1 MKALRKLFPVLL
13 AILLVATATFGAL
26 QAAAFY
32 YGQWVGFGTV
42 TGTSARTVASGVTY
56 DNLYVSGTY
65 GGNQRLQTM
74 TFNPKTGNYV
84 PLVYTKYSG
93 YGDTTYNSA
102 VKAESLGYDVK
113 GAVNASFF
121 SFTGASC
128 NTYGGVNISDGKI
141 MQGSNS
147 HGQTWMLAFDSDGSA
162 NLVWSKVTFSMTAK
176 NGAWSAPVENVNI
189 CPETTYTGIYYYDE
203 FCGSNT
209 DTKAAGVEIVFE
221 KQNGT
226 QLTVGGTLEGK
237 VVAVRSNTSS
247 GGSIGA
253 NRFVLY
259 ASNSSSYAASLRG
272 LAIGDTV
279 KITATETV
287 AGAKTIM
294 ENCNSAFV
302 TYGYHIVSNG
312 QNVTASNGLGE
323 SFNTARAQR
332 SAIGIRADG
341 SIVLVAS
348 SGRTSSYAG
357 LTVYELA
364 DYLISQGCVTAVN
377 LDGGG
382 STQMTVEN
390 TSGNLEAVLSS
401 SRRVAN
407 SILIVARPA
416 VSSAD
421 KNTLNS
427 LLSQAN
433 TLVATHI
440 LSGNTAYLDSAI
452 SYAFGIY
459 NSPKAMPGDYTKAIM
474 RLREGIAGV
483 TVSGYRAGIFQLD
496 TTQSLRSSASA
507 SASSLAQIPAGKV

>member
-1 MKALRKLFPVLL
+1 MKALRKFFPLLL
-13 AILLVATATFGAL
+13 ATLLAAAVIAGAL

-32 YGQWVGFGTV
+32 SGQWVGFGTV
-42 TGTSARTVASGVTY
+42 TGASARTVASGVTY
-56 DNLYVSGTY
+56 DNLYVSGSS
-65 GGNQRLQTM
+65 GGSQRLQTL

-84 PLVYTKYSG
+84 PMVYTKYSG

-128 NTYGGVNISDGKI
+128 NTYGGVNISDGKV

-147 HGQTWMLAFDSDGSA
+147 HGQTWMLAFNSDGSA
-162 NLVWSKVTFSMTAK
+162 NLVWSKVAFAMTAK

-237 VVAVRSNTSS
+237 VVAVRSSTSS
-247 GGSIGA
+247 GGAIGT

-259 ASNSSSYAASLRG
+259 ASNSSSYASSLRG
-272 LAIGDTV
+272 LAVGDTV

-287 AGAKTIM
+287 SGAKTVM
-294 ENCNSAFV
+294 ENCSSAFV

-312 QNVTASNGLGE
+312 QNVTSTNGLGE

-332 SAIGIRADG
+332 SAIGVKADG
-341 SIVLVAS
+341 TIVLVAS

-390 TSGNLEAVLSS
+390 ASGNLESVFSS

-416 VSSAD
+416 IPASDRS
-421 KNTLNS
+421 TLNS
-427 LLSQAN
+427 LLSQH
-433 TLVATHI
+433 LGYS
-440 LSGNTAYLDSAI
+440 LS
-452 SYAFGIY
+452 
-459 NSPKAMPGDYTKAIM
+459 
-474 RLREGIAGV
+474 
-483 TVSGYRAGIFQLD
+483 
-496 TTQSLRSSASA
+496 
-507 SASSLAQIPAGKV
+507 

>member
-1 MKALRKLFPVLL
+1 MKALRKFFPLLL
-13 AILLVATATFGAL
+13 ATLLAAAVIAGAL

-32 YGQWVGFGTV
+32 SGQWVGFGTV
-42 TGTSARTVASGVTY
+42 TGASARTVASGVTY
-56 DNLYVSGTY
+56 DNLYVSGSS
-65 GGNQRLQTM
+65 GGSQRLQTL

-84 PLVYTKYSG
+84 PMVYTKYSG

-128 NTYGGVNISDGKI
+128 NTYGGVNISDGKV

-162 NLVWSKVTFSMTAK
+162 NLVWSKVTFAMTAK

-189 CPETTYTGIYYYDE
+189 CPETTYAGIYYYDE

-237 VVAVRSNTSS
+237 VVAVRSSTSS
-247 GGSIGA
+247 GGAIGA

-259 ASNSSSYAASLRG
+259 ASNSSSYASSLRG
-272 LAIGDTV
+272 LAVGDTV

-287 AGAKTIM
+287 SGAKTVM
-294 ENCNSAFV
+294 ENCSSAFV

-312 QNVTASNGLGE
+312 QNVTSTNGLGE

-332 SAIGIRADG
+332 SAIGVKADG
-341 SIVLVAS
+341 NDRARGVQRQDLVVCGPYRLRACRLPDFAGLRHGRE
-348 SGRTSSYAG
+348 SGRRRFH
-357 LTVYELA
+357 A
-364 DYLISQGCVTAVN
+364 D
-377 LDGGG
+377 DGGERLG
-382 STQMTVEN
+382 Q
-390 TSGNLEAVLSS
+390 SGIGLFQLPQSGQQHPDCRA
-401 SRRVAN
+401 SRHSRFRQKHAEF
-407 SILIVARPA
+407 PA
-416 VSSAD
+416 
-421 KNTLNS
+421 
-427 LLSQAN
+427 
-433 TLVATHI
+433 
-440 LSGNTAYLDSAI
+440 
-452 SYAFGIY
+452 F
-459 NSPKAMPGDYTKAIM
+459 
-474 RLREGIAGV
+474 AGE
-483 TVSGYRAGIFQLD
+483 RAGRHLCAD
-496 TTQSLRSSASA
+496 
-507 SASSLAQIPAGKV
+507 GKHRLS

>member
-1 MKALRKLFPVLL
+1 M
-13 AILLVATATFGAL
+13 
-26 QAAAFY
+26 
-32 YGQWVGFGTV
+32 
-42 TGTSARTVASGVTY
+42 
-56 DNLYVSGTY
+56 
-65 GGNQRLQTM
+65 
-74 TFNPKTGNYV
+74 
-84 PLVYTKYSG
+84 
-93 YGDTTYNSA
+93 
-102 VKAESLGYDVK
+102 
-113 GAVNASFF
+113 
-121 SFTGASC
+121 
-128 NTYGGVNISDGKI
+128 
-141 MQGSNS
+141 
-147 HGQTWMLAFDSDGSA
+147 
-162 NLVWSKVTFSMTAK
+162 
-176 NGAWSAPVENVNI
+176 
-189 CPETTYTGIYYYDE
+189 
-203 FCGSNT
+203 
-209 DTKAAGVEIVFE
+209 
-221 KQNGT
+221 
-226 QLTVGGTLEGK
+226 GGTLEGK

-407 SILIVARPA
+407 SILIVARPV
-416 VSSAD
+416 VSSVD

-452 SYAFGIY
+452 SYASGIY

-507 SASSLAQIPAGKV
+507 CRILACANTCREKSDGNGNFRQLRLYALSG

>member
-1 MKALRKLFPVLL
+1 M

-226 QLTVGGTLEGK
+226 QLTVGGTLEEG
-237 VVAVRSNTSS
+237 RS
-247 GGSIGA
+247 
-253 NRFVLY
+253 L
-259 ASNSSSYAASLRG
+259 
-272 LAIGDTV
+272 
-279 KITATETV
+279 
-287 AGAKTIM
+287 
-294 ENCNSAFV
+294 
-302 TYGYHIVSNG
+302 
-312 QNVTASNGLGE
+312 
-323 SFNTARAQR
+323 
-332 SAIGIRADG
+332 
-341 SIVLVAS
+341 
-348 SGRTSSYAG
+348 
-357 LTVYELA
+357 
-364 DYLISQGCVTAVN
+364 
-377 LDGGG
+377 
-382 STQMTVEN
+382 
-390 TSGNLEAVLSS
+390 
-401 SRRVAN
+401 
-407 SILIVARPA
+407 P
-416 VSSAD
+416 
-421 KNTLNS
+421 
-427 LLSQAN
+427 
-433 TLVATHI
+433 
-440 LSGNTAYLDSAI
+440 
-452 SYAFGIY
+452 
-459 NSPKAMPGDYTKAIM
+459 
-474 RLREGIAGV
+474 
-483 TVSGYRAGIFQLD
+483 
-496 TTQSLRSSASA
+496 
-507 SASSLAQIPAGKV
+507 